1 MKSVVLLV
9 LVAVTLASCTKV
21 PRYKKKAYSERAM
34 NSVTAG
40 VELPVSLWAK
50 LEAVPGAKAANE
62 PWPTK
67 FFGIRVFLSEK
78 NRGILGGTNHEL
90 VYGEGGGE
98 LDLADFLQ
106 TKNGSFHIA
115 VEAMIEGRPEKPK
128 PVRQVFYLSNAVKRH
143 LGNEAVGAGC
153 GTYHDIT
160 GFFDGAMKSEGI
172 QANTTAGRHVSTLAG
187 TYFFAIPYEHHL
199 YLAHLT
205 IKDSRFR
212 VLHCRR

>member
-1 MKSVVLLV
+1 LKAFVLILFV
-9 LVAVTLASCTKV
+9 LVFASCTKT
-21 PRYKKKAYSERAM
+21 PRYKKKTYSERNM

-40 VELPVSLWAK
+40 VELPVSLWSK
-50 LEAVPGAKAANE
+50 LEAVPGEKAVDE

-78 NRGILGGTNHEL
+78 NRGILGGVNHEL
-90 VYGEGGGE
+90 IYGEGGGE

-106 TKNGSFHIA
+106 SKNGSFYFAI
-115 VEAMIEGRPEKPK
+115 EAMIEGKPDKPK
-128 PVRQVFYLSNAVKRH
+128 PERHVFYLSNAVKRR

-160 GFFDGAMKSEGI
+160 GFIDNVMKGEGI
-172 QANTTAGRHVSTLAG
+172 QVNTTAGRHVSTLAG
-187 TYFFAIPYEHHL
+187 TYFFAIPYENHL

-205 IKDSRFR
+205 VKDSRFR